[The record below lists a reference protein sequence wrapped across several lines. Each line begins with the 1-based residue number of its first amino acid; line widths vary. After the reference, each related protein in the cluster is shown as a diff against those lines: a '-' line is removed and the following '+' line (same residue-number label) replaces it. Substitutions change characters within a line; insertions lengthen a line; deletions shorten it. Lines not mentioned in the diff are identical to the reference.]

1 MRFLLSTELLQRLPR
16 HPDWRYERID
26 GEAVLSP
33 RPRPLHLR
41 RPTDLPVPKT
51 QSNADVREFDGSFDW
66 AAVAALLLDTWSHED
81 PYRSLE
87 NPAEV
92 LRSETERYLGTAD
105 FGAVA
110 VDGDAVRAVALVYGG
125 VNSAPTLS
133 WLTVESDAR
142 ERGLATGLLALI
154 TTALRARGIGEL
166 ASATSAA
173 NTPSLR
179 WHLSRGFQLA
189 EDPVRQALRAA
200 NRAGQEHDRDGV
212 KPG

>member
-1 MRFLLSTELLQRLPR
+1 MRFPLSTELLWRLPR

-41 RPTDLPVPKT
+41 RPTGLPVPMT
-51 QSNADVREFDGSFDW
+51 GANAEVREFDVRCDR
-66 AAVAALLLDTWSHED
+66 AAVALLLLDSWSHED

-92 LRSETERYLGTAD
+92 LRGEIERYLGTAEL
-105 FGAVA
+105 GAVA
-110 VDGDAVRAVALVYGG
+110 VDCGVVRAVALVYGG
-125 VNSAPTLS
+125 IAGAPMLS
-133 WLTVESDAR
+133 WLTVARDVR

-189 EDPVRQALRAA
+189 EDPMREALRAA
-200 NRAGQEHDRDGV
+200 SGAPREQDGV
-212 KPG
+212 GLS